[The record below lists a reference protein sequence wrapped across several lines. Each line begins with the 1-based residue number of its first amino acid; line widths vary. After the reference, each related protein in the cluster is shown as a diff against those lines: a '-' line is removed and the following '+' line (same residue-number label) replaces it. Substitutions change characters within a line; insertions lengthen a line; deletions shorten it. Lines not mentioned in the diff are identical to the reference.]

1 MALAQTGVVGDIQT
15 GDIGIDLLSGG
26 IGNHGVSGKE
36 LAAIF
41 GAQAQAQTVQDA
53 RERQERKQK
62 QKLLVISGSMVVS
75 IIVIVALYF
84 FTKPKS

>member
-26 IGNHGVSGKE
+26 IGNQGLSGKD

-41 GAQAQAQTVQDA
+41 GAQAQAEVIQDA
-53 RERQERKQK
+53 RERAERKQRTK
-62 QKLLVISGSMVVS
+62 IVIISGS
-75 IIVIVALYF
+75 VITALVLVILLFYYS
-84 FTKPKS
+84 TKSN

>member
-26 IGNHGVSGKE
+26 IGNQGLSGKD

-41 GAQAQAQTVQDA
+41 GAQANAEIIQDA
-53 RERQERKQK
+53 RDRQERKQR
-62 QKLLVISGSMVVS
+62 QKLIVISGSVVVS
-75 IIVIVALYF
+75 LVLIVALYF
-84 FTKPKS
+84 YTSKP